1 MPISGNIRKFKF
13 DLTLANERVF
23 EPLTND
29 LISLT
34 KKSLLEVVD
43 RVFLPFEGRNIVVDK
58 IEIDLGNINPR
69 DLNSLVRNF
78 KSELEDFVQNNIN
91 ESTLQNQERVGEA
104 LLFFIQKGYF
114 PWWVDGADTF
124 NEMLS
129 KLSDSFKFSE
139 SLQLIL
145 TSNKKNYFRLFN
157 ILNAD
162 AKKVMYQKLLS
173 QNELIFRASISFFER
188 LLINYKFP
196 KIEPYKDIL
205 EEVEFFFIAQQM
217 TINKDSSL
225 LFYKVLKY
233 FSGFLSIPFSNFFRF
248 IKEEAI
254 HTELNQ
260 VIKSLIEAKTDIS
273 KADSSSLVAKTSRE
287 SLPFNLSEEVNFELS
302 EDEAFKARLV
312 SEDPLSILISF
323 FEKGIFQ
330 VNFTISSEYGKLLEL
345 LLEKNDP
352 GLMDYLSKKAF
363 FNSEIRLERFFSLLS
378 DASTQKLIDQLGIN
392 NTALL
397 IADLDKIFSDRPFI
411 QNLLVYSATS
421 NITYNYKKALLI
433 DLLISKSE
441 PRTTSSFIYSFIQRL
456 SKEISLESNEL
467 LFEFSKMANKKKLD
481 QSILNIFDVLYNQI
495 SDEGQKPIKSID
507 QTDLEIDESSSFQ
520 LNATYVLAMS
530 ESDLAKVL
538 LDLFKELPNSRFT
551 LEMFVF
557 HRDYSKALSLDLFSK
572 VFRGLK
578 VISGLDFSRRIQTV
592 LKLVEPQHKNQLLL
606 QINKVAFQ
614 IIVSRG
620 LSMRPEIFS
629 ESLTATLFN
638 LYPQIFKKDKPK
650 KIKATS
656 DEENALQ
663 QLIKKVPERSKS
675 NLEIDESSSFQ
686 LNATYVLAMSESDL
700 AKVLLDLFKELPN
713 SRFTLEMFVFH
724 RDYSKAL
731 SLDLFSKVFR
741 GLKVISGL
749 DFSRRI
755 QTVLKLV
762 EPQHKNQLLLQI
774 NKVAFQIIV
783 SRGLSMRPEIFSESL
798 TATLFNLYPQIFKKD
813 KPKKIKATSDEE
825 NALQQL
831 IKKVSERSKSKALD
845 KQQPIDIE
853 KFDSLLRLKH
863 DILENQ
869 LSVIFS
875 EEVIS
880 FQDSFTSII
889 ASKETLL
896 AFLNQNYLDHELIM
910 AFSEITLQSEIS
922 KDLEKMISKEN
933 KVILDLEEEFLDMQR
948 TFSIISL
955 NFSSLKVILRT
966 FLFKKIGVLNS
977 FKKFS
982 SPEFSIDFL
991 ENIKRENYL
1000 NFQQL
1005 AFYLRT
1011 DESKK
1016 FPSKLAKSLIIF
1028 NASSKFAITNPKLKI
1043 QLFYKDLVYEL
1054 LETDR
1059 IPEWASI
1066 ENFNQNDVILF
1077 IKSAINSGDKSF
1089 IDKLLSNKVIV
1100 ERLLN
1105 TTGELT
1111 SIEIKKLYQLIHLKT
1126 AGFELYSVFE
1136 LLETFLDKVKLSPA
1150 MSNNVYFLNLTLREA
1165 LWKQTSLICFI
1176 EKLIPFIQSKSKK
1189 TKKQILTFI
1198 SFEFNISKKLIELEK
1213 NVQFSNSEII
1223 EVLKYYLEFNAFPKH
1238 LKLYEKQIQSH
1249 IKQFL
1254 LKEDYVIIELL
1265 REYKFK
1271 PIELERLFIFIPLE
1285 SIIDSFDKVIL
1296 KKQTLSLFLAPILR
1310 KVIKSSTFKKKSK
1323 LSLLI
1328 NLATSFEFRIT
1339 KTELTNFYK
1348 NFKKEDSIDY
1358 DKFVAILKDKIKTS
1372 DEEELKIQN
1381 ELLENIQFSEKR
1393 EELIKKETLNNI
1405 DILDYY
1411 LEIGSVNYENKS
1423 LSKNELYQIFIKS
1436 IKDAE
1441 LLTKKMVFEWFKS
1454 KLKLNRLMSIIPKDD
1469 IQVIMNLI
1477 HPDLSKVLSLFS
1489 ASMEQ
1494 ILNTSIDKLL
1504 SIKTKSDLEL
1514 KIIQY
1519 WLKKNIYLDSPFHL
1533 IVHLFEEVLENN
1545 QLISTRFFKDFRDSD
1560 LDHTLE
1566 TSNFIFTLKKTYDNF
1581 KNQLSEYDDPSKEG
1595 EVSQPDQEDSDT
1607 IVIQNAGLIIL
1618 WPFFYR
1624 LFDKCG
1630 FLIDRKFKDDQSVQ
1644 KGILMMQYLVAGSTE
1659 INENE
1664 LVLNKILCGVAQ
1676 RTQIDVKIELTDVE
1690 LEMCDSLL
1698 LGVLKNWEKLSKSSV
1713 ATLRE
1718 TFLKRE
1724 GILIPNELDY
1734 NLNIVKETFDM
1745 LLDTI
1750 PWNIS
1755 IIQTTFMENR
1765 INIDWK

>member
-196 KIEPYKDIL
+196 KTEPHKDIL

-378 DASTQKLIDQLGIN
+378 DASIQKLIDQLGIN

-578 VISGLDFSRRIQTV
+578 VISGLDFSRLIQTV

-650 KIKATS
+650 KIKA
-656 DEENALQ
+656 
-663 QLIKKVPERSKS
+663 I
-675 NLEIDESSSFQ
+675 
-686 LNATYVLAMSESDL
+686 
-700 AKVLLDLFKELPN
+700 
-713 SRFTLEMFVFH
+713 
-724 RDYSKAL
+724 
-731 SLDLFSKVFR
+731 
-741 GLKVISGL
+741 
-749 DFSRRI
+749 
-755 QTVLKLV
+755 
-762 EPQHKNQLLLQI
+762 
-774 NKVAFQIIV
+774 
-783 SRGLSMRPEIFSESL
+783 
-798 TATLFNLYPQIFKKD
+798 
-813 KPKKIKATSDEE
+813 SDEE

-831 IKKVSERSKSKALD
+831 IKKVSERSKSKTLD

-948 TFSIISL
+948 TFNIISL

-1011 DESKK
+1011 EESKK

-1028 NASSKFAITNPKLKI
+1028 NASSKFSITNPKLKI

-1066 ENFNQNDVILF
+1066 ENFNQKDVILF
-1077 IKSAINSGDKSF
+1077 VKSAINSGDKSF

-1372 DEEELKIQN
+1372 DEEELKIPN

-1545 QLISTRFFKDFRDSD
+1545 QLISTRFFKDFRDAD

-1734 NLNIVKETFDM
+1734 NLDIVKETFDM

>member
-196 KIEPYKDIL
+196 KTEPHKDIL

-302 EDEAFKARLV
+302 EDEAFKARIV

-378 DASTQKLIDQLGIN
+378 DASIQKLIDQLGIN

-578 VISGLDFSRRIQTV
+578 VISGLDFSRLIQTV

-650 KIKATS
+650 KIKA
-656 DEENALQ
+656 
-663 QLIKKVPERSKS
+663 I
-675 NLEIDESSSFQ
+675 
-686 LNATYVLAMSESDL
+686 
-700 AKVLLDLFKELPN
+700 
-713 SRFTLEMFVFH
+713 
-724 RDYSKAL
+724 
-731 SLDLFSKVFR
+731 
-741 GLKVISGL
+741 
-749 DFSRRI
+749 
-755 QTVLKLV
+755 
-762 EPQHKNQLLLQI
+762 
-774 NKVAFQIIV
+774 
-783 SRGLSMRPEIFSESL
+783 
-798 TATLFNLYPQIFKKD
+798 
-813 KPKKIKATSDEE
+813 SDEE

-831 IKKVSERSKSKALD
+831 IKKVSERSKSKTLD
-845 KQQPIDIE
+845 KQQPINIE

-948 TFSIISL
+948 TFNIISL

-1005 AFYLRT
+1005 VFYLRT
-1011 DESKK
+1011 EESKK

-1066 ENFNQNDVILF
+1066 ENFNQKDVILF

-1358 DKFVAILKDKIKTS
+1358 DKFVAILKNKIKTS

-1545 QLISTRFFKDFRDSD
+1545 QLISTRFFKDFRDAD

-1734 NLNIVKETFDM
+1734 NLDIVKETFDM

>member
-196 KIEPYKDIL
+196 KIEPHKDIL

-378 DASTQKLIDQLGIN
+378 DASIQKLIDQLGIN

-650 KIKATS
+650 KIKA
-656 DEENALQ
+656 
-663 QLIKKVPERSKS
+663 I
-675 NLEIDESSSFQ
+675 
-686 LNATYVLAMSESDL
+686 
-700 AKVLLDLFKELPN
+700 
-713 SRFTLEMFVFH
+713 
-724 RDYSKAL
+724 
-731 SLDLFSKVFR
+731 
-741 GLKVISGL
+741 
-749 DFSRRI
+749 
-755 QTVLKLV
+755 
-762 EPQHKNQLLLQI
+762 
-774 NKVAFQIIV
+774 
-783 SRGLSMRPEIFSESL
+783 
-798 TATLFNLYPQIFKKD
+798 
-813 KPKKIKATSDEE
+813 SDEE

-831 IKKVSERSKSKALD
+831 IKKVSERSKSKTLD
-845 KQQPIDIE
+845 KQQPINIE

-948 TFSIISL
+948 TFNIISL

-1011 DESKK
+1011 EESKK

-1028 NASSKFAITNPKLKI
+1028 NASSKFSITNPKLKI

-1066 ENFNQNDVILF
+1066 ENFNQKDVILF

-1126 AGFELYSVFE
+1126 ASFELYSVFE

-1545 QLISTRFFKDFRDSD
+1545 QLISTRFFKDFRDAD

-1734 NLNIVKETFDM
+1734 NLDIVKETFDM

>member
-196 KIEPYKDIL
+196 KTEPHKDIL

-378 DASTQKLIDQLGIN
+378 DASIQKLIDQLGIN

-650 KIKATS
+650 KIKA
-656 DEENALQ
+656 
-663 QLIKKVPERSKS
+663 I
-675 NLEIDESSSFQ
+675 
-686 LNATYVLAMSESDL
+686 
-700 AKVLLDLFKELPN
+700 
-713 SRFTLEMFVFH
+713 
-724 RDYSKAL
+724 
-731 SLDLFSKVFR
+731 
-741 GLKVISGL
+741 
-749 DFSRRI
+749 
-755 QTVLKLV
+755 
-762 EPQHKNQLLLQI
+762 
-774 NKVAFQIIV
+774 
-783 SRGLSMRPEIFSESL
+783 
-798 TATLFNLYPQIFKKD
+798 
-813 KPKKIKATSDEE
+813 SDEE

-845 KQQPIDIE
+845 KQQSIDIE

-948 TFSIISL
+948 TFNIISL

-1005 AFYLRT
+1005 VFYLRT
-1011 DESKK
+1011 EESKK

-1066 ENFNQNDVILF
+1066 ENFNQKDVILF

-1358 DKFVAILKDKIKTS
+1358 DKFVAILKNKIKTS

-1545 QLISTRFFKDFRDSD
+1545 QLISTRFFKDFRDAD

-1734 NLNIVKETFDM
+1734 NLDIVKETFDM

>member
-196 KIEPYKDIL
+196 KIEPHKDIL

-302 EDEAFKARLV
+302 EDEAFKARIV

-378 DASTQKLIDQLGIN
+378 DASIQKLIDQLGIN

-578 VISGLDFSRRIQTV
+578 VISGLDFSRLIQTV

-650 KIKATS
+650 KIKA
-656 DEENALQ
+656 
-663 QLIKKVPERSKS
+663 I
-675 NLEIDESSSFQ
+675 
-686 LNATYVLAMSESDL
+686 
-700 AKVLLDLFKELPN
+700 
-713 SRFTLEMFVFH
+713 
-724 RDYSKAL
+724 
-731 SLDLFSKVFR
+731 
-741 GLKVISGL
+741 
-749 DFSRRI
+749 
-755 QTVLKLV
+755 
-762 EPQHKNQLLLQI
+762 
-774 NKVAFQIIV
+774 
-783 SRGLSMRPEIFSESL
+783 
-798 TATLFNLYPQIFKKD
+798 
-813 KPKKIKATSDEE
+813 SDEE

-831 IKKVSERSKSKALD
+831 IKKVSERSKSKTLD

-948 TFSIISL
+948 TFNIISL

-1011 DESKK
+1011 EESKK

-1066 ENFNQNDVILF
+1066 ENFNQKDVILF

-1126 AGFELYSVFE
+1126 ASFELYSVFE

-1545 QLISTRFFKDFRDSD
+1545 QLISTRFFKDFRDAD

-1734 NLNIVKETFDM
+1734 NLDIVKETFDM

>member
-196 KIEPYKDIL
+196 KTEPHKDIL

-378 DASTQKLIDQLGIN
+378 DASIQKLIDQLGIN

-578 VISGLDFSRRIQTV
+578 VISGLDFSRLIQTV

-650 KIKATS
+650 KIKA
-656 DEENALQ
+656 
-663 QLIKKVPERSKS
+663 I
-675 NLEIDESSSFQ
+675 
-686 LNATYVLAMSESDL
+686 
-700 AKVLLDLFKELPN
+700 
-713 SRFTLEMFVFH
+713 
-724 RDYSKAL
+724 
-731 SLDLFSKVFR
+731 
-741 GLKVISGL
+741 
-749 DFSRRI
+749 
-755 QTVLKLV
+755 
-762 EPQHKNQLLLQI
+762 
-774 NKVAFQIIV
+774 
-783 SRGLSMRPEIFSESL
+783 
-798 TATLFNLYPQIFKKD
+798 
-813 KPKKIKATSDEE
+813 SDEE

-831 IKKVSERSKSKALD
+831 IKKVSERSKSKTLD
-845 KQQPIDIE
+845 KQQSIDIE

-875 EEVIS
+875 DEVIS

-948 TFSIISL
+948 TFNIISL

-1011 DESKK
+1011 EESKK

-1066 ENFNQNDVILF
+1066 ENFNQKDVILF

-1358 DKFVAILKDKIKTS
+1358 DKFVAILKNKIKTS

-1545 QLISTRFFKDFRDSD
+1545 QLISTRFFKDFRDAD

-1734 NLNIVKETFDM
+1734 NLDIVKETFDM

>member
-196 KIEPYKDIL
+196 KTEPHKDIL

-378 DASTQKLIDQLGIN
+378 DASIQKLIDQLGIN

-578 VISGLDFSRRIQTV
+578 VISGLDFSRLIQTV

-650 KIKATS
+650 KIKA
-656 DEENALQ
+656 
-663 QLIKKVPERSKS
+663 I
-675 NLEIDESSSFQ
+675 
-686 LNATYVLAMSESDL
+686 
-700 AKVLLDLFKELPN
+700 
-713 SRFTLEMFVFH
+713 
-724 RDYSKAL
+724 
-731 SLDLFSKVFR
+731 
-741 GLKVISGL
+741 
-749 DFSRRI
+749 
-755 QTVLKLV
+755 
-762 EPQHKNQLLLQI
+762 
-774 NKVAFQIIV
+774 
-783 SRGLSMRPEIFSESL
+783 
-798 TATLFNLYPQIFKKD
+798 
-813 KPKKIKATSDEE
+813 SDEE

-831 IKKVSERSKSKALD
+831 IKKVSERSKSKTLD

-948 TFSIISL
+948 TFNIISL

-1011 DESKK
+1011 EESKK

-1028 NASSKFAITNPKLKI
+1028 NASSKFSITNPKLKI

-1066 ENFNQNDVILF
+1066 ENFNQKDVILF

-1358 DKFVAILKDKIKTS
+1358 DKFVAILKNKIKTS

-1545 QLISTRFFKDFRDSD
+1545 QLISTRFFKDFRDAD

-1734 NLNIVKETFDM
+1734 NLDIVKETFDM

>member
-196 KIEPYKDIL
+196 KIEPHKDIL

-254 HTELNQ
+254 HAELNQ

-378 DASTQKLIDQLGIN
+378 DASIQKLIDQLGIN

-650 KIKATS
+650 KIKAIS

-675 NLEIDESSSFQ
+675 K
-686 LNATYVLAMSESDL
+686 T
-700 AKVLLDLFKELPN
+700 
-713 SRFTLEMFVFH
+713 
-724 RDYSKAL
+724 
-731 SLDLFSKVFR
+731 
-741 GLKVISGL
+741 
-749 DFSRRI
+749 
-755 QTVLKLV
+755 
-762 EPQHKNQLLLQI
+762 
-774 NKVAFQIIV
+774 
-783 SRGLSMRPEIFSESL
+783 
-798 TATLFNLYPQIFKKD
+798 
-813 KPKKIKATSDEE
+813 
-825 NALQQL
+825 
-831 IKKVSERSKSKALD
+831 LD
-845 KQQPIDIE
+845 KQQPINIE

-948 TFSIISL
+948 TFNIISL

-1011 DESKK
+1011 EESKK

-1028 NASSKFAITNPKLKI
+1028 NASSKFSITNPKLKT

-1066 ENFNQNDVILF
+1066 ENFNQKDVILF

-1126 AGFELYSVFE
+1126 ASFELYSVFE

-1545 QLISTRFFKDFRDSD
+1545 QLISTRFFKDFRDAD

-1734 NLNIVKETFDM
+1734 NLDIVKETFDM